1 LGQWSEAQDT
11 TEDVMGLTVKRVVT
25 ANDETGKSYFLFNGP
40 ADTVVVQPG
49 RQLTF
54 HELWE
59 TDGPLAS
66 NEGTEDAAKRKIT
79 HHPPHGGTRFRI
91 VELLPDSRARSDDD
105 GSIAADFASI
115 DAADIQVE
123 GAADPTMHRNET
135 VDYNI
140 ILSGELVAVT
150 DRDET
155 VLRAGDVLIQ
165 RGTAHTWHNRSDAPC
180 VFASVMVS
188 AAPHSHFVPRSGASA

>member
-1 LGQWSEAQDT
+1 
-11 TEDVMGLTVKRVVT
+11 MGFSVKRVVT
-25 ANDETGKSYFLFNGP
+25 ANDETGKSYFLHNGP

-66 NEGTEDAAKRKIT
+66 NEGFEDAAKRPVK
-79 HHPPHGGTRFRI
+79 HHPPVGGTRFRI
-91 VELLPDSRARSDDD
+91 VELLPDTVENA
-105 GSIAADFASI
+105 GAVTKDFAAI
-115 DAADIQVE
+115 DAPDIQVV
-123 GAADPTMHRNET
+123 GADDPTMHRNES

-140 ILSGELVAVT
+140 ILSGEVVAVT
-150 DRDET
+150 DAGES
-155 VLRAGDVLIQ
+155 LLCAGDVLIQ

-188 AAPHSHFVPRSGASA
+188 AAPHPMFNSQKGET

>member
-1 LGQWSEAQDT
+1 MTLS
-11 TEDVMGLTVKRVVT
+11 VKRVVT
-25 ANDETGKSYFLFNGP
+25 ANDDEGKSYFLYDGP

-49 RQLTF
+49 RRLTF

-66 NEGTEDAAKRKIT
+66 NEGTEDAAKRPVA
-79 HHPPHGGTRFRI
+79 HHPPLGGSRFRI
-91 VELLPDSRARSDDD
+91 VELLPERAQDDEAISND
-105 GSIAADFASI
+105 FSLIAAPNV
-115 DAADIQVE
+115 QVE
-123 GAADPTMHRNET
+123 GAADPTVHRNET

-140 ILSGELVAVT
+140 VLSGEVVAIT

-165 RGTAHTWHNRSDAPC
+165 RGTAHTWQNRSDAPC
-180 VFASVMVS
+180 IFASVMVS
-188 AAPHSHFVPRSGASA
+188 AAPHSLFASRGEGA

>member
-1 LGQWSEAQDT
+1 
-11 TEDVMGLTVKRVVT
+11 MPITVKRVVT
-25 ANDETGKSYFLFNGP
+25 ANDAEGRSYFLFDGP
-40 ADTVVVQPG
+40 ADTVVEQPG
-49 RQLTF
+49 RLLTF

-66 NEGTEDAAKRKIT
+66 IEGTEDAAKRPVA
-79 HHPPHGGTRFRI
+79 HHPPIGGTRFRI
-91 VELLPDSRARSDDD
+91 VELLPDSVRAA
-105 GSIAADFASI
+105 GSVDEDFASI
-115 DAADIQVE
+115 SAPDIQVA

-140 ILSGELVAVT
+140 ILSGEIVAIT
-150 DRDET
+150 DAGET

-188 AAPHSHFVPRSGASA
+188 AAPHPLFSPRKGASK